1 MSTFTVRSCTGGS
14 GLVSTSKDSDTQQ
27 YGWFDANMVVFEPGV
42 IVFSKVSPSSELRVG
57 HGTGV
62 TWGLLFGDN
71 FRRFD
76 KFGYSIV
83 PVEVSYK
90 RVIAR

>member
-1 MSTFTVRSCTGGS
+1 M
-14 GLVSTSKDSDTQQ
+14 
-27 YGWFDANMVVFEPGV
+27 
-42 IVFSKVSPSSELRVG
+42 FSKSRQPSDVRIA

-83 PVEVSYK
+83 PIEVSYK
-90 RVIAR
+90 KFIVALKIRIYPNGFTDDEFGFGPRLDFNRPAETTYGFSLSYLIR